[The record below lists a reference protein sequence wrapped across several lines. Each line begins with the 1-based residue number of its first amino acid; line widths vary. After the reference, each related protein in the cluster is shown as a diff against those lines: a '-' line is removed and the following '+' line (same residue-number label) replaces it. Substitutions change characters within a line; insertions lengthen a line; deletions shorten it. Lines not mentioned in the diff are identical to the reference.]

1 MNIKT
6 IDNINSQN
14 NQNEENEISI
24 KYKNMLMNG
33 TPFPKIKASFDMDNL
48 DKFLENE
55 KNQNA
60 VEPWSKL
67 DKTSKIK
74 KLIIFAKQYKEIN
87 NLDDNEYDKLVLFFK
102 DCLDRKKLIRVKD
115 VNYDKKTGII
125 KSIPFLNFN
134 KTTNNFTLKKNDKI
148 NSTTRSLGPKK
159 IRGTIK
165 NIKENDNENDDDDED
180 KDINK
185 YINKYINKEKGF
197 TEN

>member
-6 IDNINSQN
+6 IETIDSQN
-14 NQNEENEISI
+14 NQNKINEENGDNEISI

-134 KTTNNFTLKKNDKI
+134 KSTNNFTLKKNDKI

-165 NIKENDNENDDDDED
+165 NIRENEDDDDKDKDEDED
-180 KDINK
+180 KQQET
-185 YINKYINKEKGF
+185 KE
-197 TEN
+197 N